1 MKNVLK
7 PVLLLSIGLQLMVI
21 AAIAQPPPGGPR
33 GPMDPTE
40 MFARE
45 KQNIYKEITD
55 LTDDQKLLID
65 GIYDEFA
72 VSFKETFEEVRQSG
86 GGFDK
91 VREKMQALRKEKDGL
106 MADVLNEKQY
116 TIYSQLMEN
125 SYKRRNRE
133 GNNPPAEGTP
143 PGDQ

>member
-1 MKNVLK
+1 MKNVFK
-7 PVLLLSIGLQLMVI
+7 PLLLSIGLQLMVL

-33 GPMDPTE
+33 GPMDPNE

-45 KQNIYKEITD
+45 KQNIYKEIKD

-72 VSFKETFEEVRQSG
+72 TTFKETFEEARQSG

-91 VREKMQALRKEKDGL
+91 IREKMQALRKEKDSL
-106 MADVLNEKQY
+106 MADVLNEQQFAIY
-116 TIYSQLMEN
+116 TQLMEN
-125 SYKRRNRE
+125 SYKRRNKE
-133 GNNPPAEGTP
+133 GTGPPAEGASS
-143 PGDQ
+143 GDQ